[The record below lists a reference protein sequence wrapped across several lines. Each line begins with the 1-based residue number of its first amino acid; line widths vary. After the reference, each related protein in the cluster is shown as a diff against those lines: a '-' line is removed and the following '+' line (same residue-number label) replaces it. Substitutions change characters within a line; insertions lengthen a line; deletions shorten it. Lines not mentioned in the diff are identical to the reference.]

1 MSNAWYRAVYRD
13 FEVEKKR
20 NHGNFMDSLP
30 VTFEEGPHYPRY
42 YFADQV
48 VTIRDREDFVKQ
60 LSTSAFTSGVAFVQQ
75 PSFVPAKGVV
85 RRIDETANTATLD
98 VESFGQGFLVMSVTP
113 HKYWNI
119 RVDGMRVPAVITNIA
134 YQGIIVTPG
143 KHHIEME
150 YRNELVR
157 IGMVITL
164 LTGAVLLGILLV
176 YRPALPSAATPA
188 YEEPVHVV
196 ADASGTHL
204 EAAAPEPLEEIN
216 DETSDQPNDQ
226 TLDQVDNQP
235 ASDLTEPPSGE
246 IPST

>member
-1 MSNAWYRAVYRD
+1 MSNAWYRGVYRD
-13 FEVEKKR
+13 FDLEKKR

-48 VTIRDREDFVKQ
+48 LTIRDRQDFVKQ
-60 LSTSAFTSGVAFVQQ
+60 LSSSSFSEGFAFVQQ
-75 PSFVPAKGVV
+75 PSFVPAKGIIKRVV
-85 RRIDETANTATLD
+85 ETANTATLD
-98 VESFGQGFLVMSVTP
+98 VESFGQGLLVMSVTP

-119 RVDGMRVPAVITNIA
+119 KVDGMRVPAIVTNIA
-134 YQGIIVTPG
+134 YQSIIVTPG

-157 IGMVITL
+157 IGMWITL
-164 LTGAVLLGILLV
+164 ITAAALLRILLI
-176 YRPALPSAATPA
+176 YRPRLPSATLPA

-204 EAAAPEPLEEIN
+204 EAAVA
-216 DETSDQPNDQ
+216 
-226 TLDQVDNQP
+226 V
-235 ASDLTEPPSGE
+235 AA
-246 IPST
+246 